1 MGSTLS
7 GLQITIPDGTI
18 RNVDINSTAAI
29 KPSKLEQQSAQIFPI
44 PLTDARVWDDFRAL
58 VPDTAA
64 NDDLGLITGTWGTD
78 TPTLQSGDGKA
89 TTITRRAGFAFR
101 IPHNFVSAGTLVI
114 RARGGMVTTI
124 SDDVATVDLEVYE
137 ADLDGGVGSD
147 LCQTSAVSVNS
158 LTKVNADFTIDA
170 TGLVAGDLLYLRL
183 TAAITDAA
191 TGTAVIVEVSDIN
204 ARLTT
209 QG

>member
-1 MGSTLS
+1 MGTTLTNLS
-7 GLQITIPDGTI
+7 LQLPDGGI
-18 RNVDINSTAAI
+18 KDVDINSAAGI
-29 KPSKLEQQSAQIFPI
+29 KPSKLEQQATQVFDI

-58 VPDTAA
+58 VPSTAA

-101 IPHNFVSAGTLVI
+101 VPHNFVSAGTLVI
-114 RARGGMVTTI
+114 RVRGGMVTTI
-124 SDDVATVDLEVYE
+124 SDDVASVDLEVYE

-158 LTKVNADFTIDA
+158 LTKVNADFTIDSS
-170 TGLVAGDLLYLRL
+170 GLVAGDLLYLRL

>member
-1 MGSTLS
+1 MGSKLS
-7 GLQITIPDGTI
+7 GLEITIPDGSL
-18 RNVDINSTAAI
+18 RDVDLNSAAAI
-29 KPSKLEQQSAQIFPI
+29 KPSKLEQQTAQIFDI
-44 PLTDARVWDDFRAL
+44 SLTDARVWDDFRAL
-58 VPDTAA
+58 VPSTAA

-101 IPHNFVSAGTLVI
+101 LPHNFVAAGTLVI
-114 RARGGMVTTI
+114 RVRGGMVTTI
-124 SDDVATVDLEVYE
+124 SDGVATVDLQVHE

-147 LCQTSAVSVNS
+147 LCQTSAITVNS
-158 LTKVNADFTIDA
+158 LTKVNADFTIDSS
-170 TGLVAGDLLYLRL
+170 GLVAGDLLYLRL
-183 TAAITDAA
+183 TAAITDTA
-191 TGTAVIVEVSDIN
+191 TGTAVIVEVSDLN

>member
-1 MGSTLS
+1 MGTTIS
-7 GLQITIPDGTI
+7 GLQITIPDGAI
-18 RNVDINSTAAI
+18 RDVDINSAAAI
-29 KPSKLEQQSAQIFPI
+29 KPSKLEQQATQIFDI

-58 VPDTAA
+58 VPATAGT
-64 NDDLGLITGTWGTD
+64 DDLGLITGTWGTD

-89 TTITRRAGFAFR
+89 DTITRRAGFAFR
-101 IPHNFVSAGTLVI
+101 VPHNFVAAGTLAI
-114 RARGGMVTTI
+114 RVRAGMVTTI
-124 SDDVATVDLEVYE
+124 SDTSASVDLEVYK

-147 LCQTSAVSVNS
+147 LCQTANQTVNS

-170 TGLVAGDLLYLRL
+170 SGLVAGDLLYLRL

-191 TGTAVIVEVSDIN
+191 TGTAVIVEVSDLN